1 MGPSFGGR
9 RGHIEFALIPH
20 GDLAV
25 KYKMSGLREGPE
37 YWLSNSAGR
46 TLNPVPQ
53 TPNGRVPNTT
63 LRLLNISLTPP
74 FNRSWH
80 PVGDIPPVE
89 V

>member
-1 MGPSFGGR
+1 MES
-9 RGHIEFALIPH
+9 ALLPH

-25 KYKMSGLREGPE
+25 EYKMSGLREGPE
-37 YWLSNSAGR
+37 DWLSNSAGR

-63 LRLLNISLTPP
+63 LRLLNISPTPP
-74 FNRSWH
+74 LYRSWH
-80 PVGDIPPVE
+80 LVGDIPRME